1 MAFHTLRHT
10 QTSVDLRHTAAQC
23 NACFEFPVFPAVTV
37 ASLCFSLLWATFAV
51 HMFLFFVRNQVHF
64 LNESVSLLRAL
75 ALSLTHC
82 HVV

>member
-51 HMFLFFVRNQVHF
+51 HTFSFFCEESGSLFK
-64 LNESVSLLRAL
+64 
-75 ALSLTHC
+75 
-82 HVV
+82 